1 MFEPILHIDDR
12 LASLAEAATR
22 VAARPGVVRRPH
34 PKRISFSGS
43 PDSALTE
50 ERALEL
56 AGSVVEA
63 LASVDVELLGEMLSP
78 TVHVR
83 TPTTDTH
90 GFDQLAAS
98 SGTEAQA
105 FTEIEVAIDTLIV
118 TGFAVSAEWRL
129 RALHTGPLHVGWA
142 VIEATGQSIVLDGA
156 LCGNVAV
163 IDAGGSD
170 RCVFDDV
177 HLHFDTTSLLIQL
190 ALT

>member
-1 MFEPILHIDDR
+1 VIEPILHIDDR

-34 PKRISFSGS
+34 PRRISFSGS
-43 PDSALTE
+43 SDSELTE

-63 LASVDVELLGEMLSP
+63 LASADVGPLGEILSP
-78 TVHVR
+78 AVHVR
-83 TPTTDTH
+83 TPTTDTR
-90 GFDQLAAS
+90 GLDRLAAS
-98 SGTEAQA
+98 RGTERQA
-105 FTEIEVAIDTLIV
+105 FTEIDVAIDALIV

-129 RALHTGPLHVGWA
+129 RAVHTGPLQVDWA

-156 LCGNVAV
+156 LFGNVAM
-163 IDAGGSD
+163 IEAAGLD

-177 HLHFDTTSLLIQL
+177 HLYFDTTSLLVQL